1 MLKVD
6 VLEVGLCSRSKK
18 SGNVGLYVGKIR
30 RISEVAAPSY
40 RVTWLILQDGAPG
53 CRLGLWWPPCW
64 LVCGDVSSQSTG
76 VRLLLLSDLRLH
88 SWVHEDKPFSMNSEI
103 RALTGCSTMRL
114 EEFTRLIVG
123 WFDYRVD

>member
-6 VLEVGLCSRSKK
+6 VLEVGLSKK
-18 SGNVGLYVGKIR
+18 SGNVGLYV
-30 RISEVAAPSY
+30 AAPSY
-40 RVTWLILQDGAPG
+40 RLTWLILQDGAPG

-64 LVCGDVSSQSTG
+64 LVCGDVSSQSTR
-76 VRLLLLSDLRLH
+76 VRLLLLLLSDLRLH

-114 EEFTRLIVG
+114 EEFMRLIVG